1 MTASKIKPRPQL
13 SDDAAAR
20 FISGAPDATRTP
32 AAVPVPESAAK
43 PAKVDVPLASGGRK
57 KPISL
62 TIEPHI
68 LAQLDRVAANLGIS
82 RASAFSLAVSR
93 FVAQENREAS
103 K

>member
-1 MTASKIKPRPQL
+1 MTGKIKPRPQL

-20 FISGAPDATRTP
+20 FIGGAPDAAQAP
-32 AAVPVPESAAK
+32 AAPSSPVKA
-43 PAKVDVPLASGGRK
+43 PAVDVPLASGGRK